1 MYQRCMCFVK
11 CCNNI
16 CFESLKQQCTK
27 CLSALFSAA
36 NSDIIFCLQSAQNEI
51 RWPFVLLSK
60 HQKLLCGVVSE
71 QPLEERKKE
80 RKKKYFIKFIE
91 SWSQKF
97 KFIQKSRKGENYS
110 DCTWTRTQNRLV
122 FKQTLE
128 TFGQFGQMVECSFMN

>member
-1 MYQRCMCFVK
+1 MT
-11 CCNNI
+11 I
-16 CFESLKQQCTK
+16 CFTIKASEIVVWSC
-27 CLSALFSAA
+27 FGAA
-36 NSDIIFCLQSAQNEI
+36 I
-51 RWPFVLLSK
+51 
-60 HQKLLCGVVSE
+60 G
-71 QPLEERKKE
+71 RKKE

-110 DCTWTRTQNRLV
+110 DCTWTRTQKRLV